1 MNYSKTAIDSFKANI
16 EPFSDATS
24 DPEKYNLYL
33 GLINLAE
40 AIAEIEKRLNRI
52 EQKSH

>member
-16 EPFSDATS
+16 DPFSDTTS

-33 GLINLAE
+33 GLINLAK
-40 AIAEIEKRLNRI
+40 AVDEIEKRLNRI
-52 EQKSH
+52 EQKSC